1 VPRIV
6 LALLLVAVTVFVLVR
21 LVNWAASAQPKQ
33 LRTPGLPELGPS
45 DIEEPAALADGP
57 DRGYGV
63 LRLTPSQLIF
73 AANSGRVLT
82 VERLEITGA
91 TTTRE
96 LPGQETAK
104 PVLAVASGER
114 VYYFAVNDPLAWEL
128 RLL

>member
-1 VPRIV
+1 MPRIV

-21 LVNWAASAQPKQ
+21 LVNWAGSAQPKQ
-33 LRTPGLPELGPS
+33 LRTPGLRELGPS

-91 TTTRE
+91 PTPRD
-96 LPGQETAK
+96 LPGQEAAK

-114 VYYFAVNDPLAWEL
+114 LSYFAVNDPLAWEL